1 MPPEDQMSNG
11 EIGRHLGRIE
21 ATLSSGFAEIKS
33 DLDKYVLKSVHEAE
47 MRTVKGQIHEV
58 TRDITEAQV
67 RQRWSIGIAVTAL
80 VGFAGV
86 ALALINIITT

>member
-21 ATLSSGFAEIKS
+21 ATLTSGFAEIKS

-47 MRTVKGQIHEV
+47 MNGVSGQLREIE
-58 TRDITEAQV
+58 RDINDAQA
-67 RQRWSIGIAVTAL
+67 RQRWAVGLAVSAL
-80 VGFAGV
+80 IGFAGI
-86 ALALINIITT
+86 ALALWNVVTN